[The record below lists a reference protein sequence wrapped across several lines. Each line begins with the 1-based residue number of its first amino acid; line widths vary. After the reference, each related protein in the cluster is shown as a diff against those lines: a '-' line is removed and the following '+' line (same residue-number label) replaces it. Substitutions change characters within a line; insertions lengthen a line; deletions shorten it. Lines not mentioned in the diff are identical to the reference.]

1 MSSLIECIAESQ
13 NLFLN
18 GWTDT
23 ELQID
28 GLKFSNDGLEKYI
41 QIRYIPTDDSS
52 LLGRTIS
59 YGVLQVY
66 CYHKVKNLSAVLAD
80 DVREFA
86 NDKDLPKGIRLN
98 CGKYEWVRELDNGYW
113 CTLVQFPL
121 AQFV

>member
-1 MSSLIECIAESQ
+1 MSKLIECIAETQ
-13 NLFLN
+13 TYFIN
-18 GWTDT
+18 GWNTT
-23 ELQID
+23 PLQID
-28 GLKFSNDGLEKYI
+28 GLKFSSDGLDSYI
-41 QIRYIPTDDSS
+41 QIRYIPNDDTS
-52 LLGRTIS
+52 LMGRTIS

-98 CGKYEWVRELDNGYW
+98 CGKYEWVRELENGYW

>member
-1 MSSLIECIAESQ
+1 MFID
-13 NLFLN
+13 

-28 GLKFSNDGLEKYI
+28 GLKFSNDGLDKYI

-86 NDKDLPKGIRLN
+86 NDKDLPKGIRLS
-98 CGKYEWVRELDNGYW
+98 CGKYEWCMELENGFW

>member
-13 NLFLN
+13 TFFLN
-18 GWTDT
+18 GWNTT
-23 ELQID
+23 PLQID
-28 GLKFSNDGLEKYI
+28 GLKFSNDGMDQYI
-41 QIRYIPTDDSS
+41 QIRYIPSDDTS
-52 LLGRTIS
+52 LMGRTVS
-59 YGVLQVY
+59 YGTLQVY

-98 CGKYEWVRELDNGYW
+98 CGKYEWIRELENGYY